1 MLQYRWGCDILI
13 LYVILSWRMVERC
26 VVRCNRIGQSSFSA
40 EQVAWHLACR
50 KQDSTTLLCMSG
62 IKIPVIILGRTFR
75 PDTKALNRGMSI
87 KRMFVRFAIMG
98 YLEKSIWYLV
108 AHPASRSLWEERL
121 KPIMTS
127 VICFLKLFGLSEKS
141 CPKSLSLKMS
151 RDC

>member
-1 MLQYRWGCDILI
+1 M
-13 LYVILSWRMVERC
+13 
-26 VVRCNRIGQSSFSA
+26 
-40 EQVAWHLACR
+40 ACR

-75 PDTKALNRGMSI
+75 LDTKALNRGMSI
-87 KRMFVRFAIMG
+87 KRMFVRFAMMG

-127 VICFLKLFGLSEKS
+127 VICFLKLFGLSENHAR
-141 CPKSLSLKMS
+141 SLYL
-151 RDC
+151 

>member
-1 MLQYRWGCDILI
+1 MRSQVQQNRSIELFCGTGGLALGLQKAGFHHTALYEWDKDSCDNI
-13 LYVILSWRMVERC
+13 R
-26 VVRCNRIGQSSFSA
+26 
-40 EQVAWHLACR
+40 
-50 KQDSTTLLCMSG
+50 
-62 IKIPVIILGRTFR
+62 
-75 PDTKALNRGMSI
+75 ALNRGMSI
-87 KRMFVRFAIMG
+87 KRMFVRFAMMG